1 MSLDSIKP
9 SGIHDKVLFIDR
21 IQEREV
27 APSRFK
33 RGNDSRSWHEDSLGK
48 CANVQHICRPNGSW
62 MHIVFFQGGSE
73 IAPIRMT
80 SIWLATVWVCELY
93 PVFLMHGSLQLL
105 GPDIHRAVCVL
116 MRSVRM
122 YFVRV
127 HCDVAIFCPSTS
139 PSSAKLCFQVTYEGF
154 LRLGYN

>member
-9 SGIHDKVLFIDR
+9 SGIHDKVLLIDR

-62 MHIVFFQGGSE
+62 MLIVFFQGGAE
-73 IAPIRMT
+73 TAPIRMT
-80 SIWLATVWVCELY
+80 PMWLATVWVCELH
-93 PVFLMHGSLQLL
+93 PVSMMHGSLQLL

-127 HCDVAIFCPSTS
+127 HCDVAFFCSSTS
-139 PSSAKLCFQVTYEGF
+139 PSFGKVMFPSDI
-154 LRLGYN
+154 